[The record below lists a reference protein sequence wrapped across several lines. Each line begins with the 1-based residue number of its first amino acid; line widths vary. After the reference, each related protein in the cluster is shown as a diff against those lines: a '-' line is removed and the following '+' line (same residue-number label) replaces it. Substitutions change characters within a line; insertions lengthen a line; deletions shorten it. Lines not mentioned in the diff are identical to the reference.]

1 VVSVSSSISILTGGA
16 ESLVGRILPRV
27 VLPMKF
33 AEAATFRRTE
43 INLEKRLN
51 DASVSLRTALKAAIE
66 SNNAENFY
74 SALRNNANL
83 LAEKRKQ
90 H

>member
-1 VVSVSSSISILTGGA
+1 
-16 ESLVGRILPRV
+16 
-27 VLPMKF
+27 MKF